1 MIILALIL
9 LCNVGVPDGYPP
21 QEPKGANGAK
31 QYMTI
36 SAQI

>member
-9 LCNVGVPDGYPP
+9 LCNVGVPHGYPP
-21 QEPKGANGAK
+21 QDPKGANGAK

-36 SAQI
+36 SA